1 MSSFLD
7 RYFEKIEIEG
17 PLSDE
22 AFAREATCFGLL
34 SYKFP
39 DIDSIGI
46 TRALNEI
53 PGEPWRDEELR
64 VIITRADVRAI
75 HEYNKELDGMPTQG
89 LFTFYRQDAIKQSPV
104 IRCN

>member
-34 SYKFP
+34 CKKFP
-39 DIDSIGI
+39 NIDI
-46 TRALNEI
+46 TRVLKEI
-53 PGEPWRDEELR
+53 PGDPWGDEELR
-64 VIITRADVRAI
+64 VVITRADVRAI
-75 HEYNKELDGMPTQG
+75 LEYNKQLEGMPTQD

-104 IRCN
+104 IRCNE